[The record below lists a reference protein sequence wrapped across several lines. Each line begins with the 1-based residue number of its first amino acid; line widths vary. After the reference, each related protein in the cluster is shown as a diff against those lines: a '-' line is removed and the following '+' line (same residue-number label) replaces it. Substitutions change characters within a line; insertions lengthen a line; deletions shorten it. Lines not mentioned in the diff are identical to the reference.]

1 MKLSREEVLQI
12 ASLARL
18 ELTEEEIQNYGDQLS
33 DILAHFESLQSVDTS
48 TATETSSTLKEQLPF
63 REDQPALFPAIQSI
77 LNNANE
83 IIDNQFVVPAI
94 FEPHQTLETDPK
106 QDPTTDSQGSA
117 S

>member
-63 REDQPALFPAIQSI
+63 REDQPTPFPAIQNI
-77 LNNANE
+77 LSNAHE

-94 FEPHQTLETDPK
+94 FEPHQTLETDKK
-106 QDPTTDSQGSA
+106 QNPTTDSQGSA

>member
-18 ELTEEEIQNYGDQLS
+18 ELTEEEIENYGSQLS
-33 DILAHFESLQSVDTS
+33 DILAHFESLQNVDTS

-63 REDQPALFPAIQSI
+63 REDHPFPAIQSI

-106 QDPTTDSQGSA
+106 QDLTTNSQGSA